1 MRRFV
6 YLISP
11 NKIKQSFY
19 KDLEDVLSSKKIKYF
34 QLRLK
39 KYSNFKI
46 LKIARKVK
54 TLTKKY
60 KVELIINDFPLLAKK
75 INADG
80 CHLGQSDSS
89 IKDARKLLKK
99 NKIIGITCHGS
110 KKLILNGIK
119 ERADYIALGSFFKS
133 KLKPHAKKAKRNLI
147 KWSKKRTKLPS
158 SNINVFGIRM
168 ESYDGM
174 DIVKTKI
181 GNKWNIDIK
190 KIKEVIN
197 SIYDEDMFVFAEEEK
212 LFNIEYDNLGSDSEE
227 D

>member
-110 KKLILNGIK
+110 KKLILNAIK
-119 ERADYIALGSFFKS
+119 EKPNYLALGSFFKS
-133 KLKPHAKKAKRNLI
+133 KLKPNAKKAQKKLIRWTKRRTSLPIVAIGGINN
-147 KWSKKRTKLPS
+147 KNSKSLLKLGVNYLAIS
-158 SNINVFGIRM
+158 SFI
-168 ESYDGM
+168 
-174 DIVKTKI
+174 
-181 GNKWNIDIK
+181 WNNPRLK
-190 KIKEVIN
+190 PKEVI
-197 SIYDEDMFVFAEEEK
+197 K
-212 LFNIEYDNLGSDSEE
+212 LFN
-227 D
+227 